1 MLSRR
6 NNWFKRKIDAL
17 CAKLERNIL
26 SDKSL
31 KCKVVFG
38 PVRSRRL
45 GYILG
50 INNIKP
56 DVCSYNCIY
65 CLSGRK
71 SSRSI
76 CTNSC
81 LSPYELYFS
90 VRRKLSDIDN
100 YYSDKINYI
109 AFTGSGEPLLD
120 SELSNEIKILREFG
134 CKIAVFSNASL
145 IWNEHVRENLKFAD
159 FVSLKVDTVNEKT
172 WLKIN
177 RPHRRLQYDH
187 ILEGIKQ
194 FANEYR
200 GILTTET
207 MLIKN
212 LNDSPEEIENLANF
226 LNTVER
232 KASYFTSPLFPP
244 EESYAVAP
252 DTDNLDK
259 LKSLIKDKV
268 SKAVLLCCPEN
279 EEFIATDDFENEL
292 LGLLATHPVGTDA
305 VKHYIKNEKDS
316 MKLREMIDKHII
328 GEIEF
333 AGKHYYKE
341 TIT

>member
-1 MLSRR
+1 MSSGK
-6 NNWFKRKIDAL
+6 NNWIQRKIDAL
-17 CAKLERNIL
+17 CSKLERNIL

-56 DVCSYNCIY
+56 DVCSYNCVY
-65 CLSGRK
+65 CPSGRK
-71 SSRSI
+71 SNRSI
-76 CTNSC
+76 STNSC
-81 LSPYELYFS
+81 LSPYELYIS
-90 VRRKLSDIDN
+90 MRRKLSGVDN
-100 YYSDKINYI
+100 FSDKINYI

-145 IWNEHVRENLKFAD
+145 IWNEHLRENLKFAD

-172 WLKIN
+172 WKKIN

-194 FANEYR
+194 FSKEYR

-212 LNDSPEEIENLANF
+212 LNDSPDEIENLANY
-226 LNTVER
+226 LNTVKR

-244 EESYAVAP
+244 EECYAVAP
-252 DTDNLDK
+252 DTDYLDK
-259 LKSLIKDKV
+259 LKFLIKDKV

-292 LGLLATHPVGTDA
+292 LGLLAIHPVGTDA
-305 VKHYIKNEKDS
+305 VKHYIKDEKDS
-316 MKLREMIDKHII
+316 IKLREMIDKHII
-328 GEIEF
+328 KEIEF
-333 AGKHYYKE
+333 AGKYYYKE
-341 TIT
+341 TVTG